1 MIQLAP
7 IKYSIDDG
15 VAELRKRGIAE
26 GVALMLILEYE
37 NAGYSARVKQP
48 DGLYAIDYKHIVE
61 AIWEDEGGGNED
73 NT

>member
-15 VAELRKRGIAE
+15 VAELHKRGIAE
-26 GVALMLILEYE
+26 GVARILILEYE

-48 DGLYAIDYKHIVE
+48 DGSYAIDYKHIVE
-61 AIWEDEGGGNED
+61 AIWEDEGGGTDD